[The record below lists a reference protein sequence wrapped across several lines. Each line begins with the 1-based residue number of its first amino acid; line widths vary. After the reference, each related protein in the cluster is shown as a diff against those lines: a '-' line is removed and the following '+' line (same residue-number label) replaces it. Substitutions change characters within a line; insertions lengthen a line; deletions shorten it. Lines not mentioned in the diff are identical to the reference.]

1 MAFMS
6 YTTKMRTERSTES
19 LGTSMMPIMHSYLS
33 PMLPSATTPISHQT
47 DLNTRLEDVCI
58 TYQRVQPRPQERSP
72 ALSVVSTV
80 LNPLPN
86 LPAEWAEYDYR
97 HAVVEAN
104 IEQGIAWQIRANR
117 EGRGLSQ
124 RGLAALLNTD
134 QSAISR
140 WEDPMRGGHNL
151 ETLLKLARAFDC
163 ALQVRFIPFSELSAS
178 LGNVSPHALYASTYP
193 EEIEDSTL

>member
-1 MAFMS
+1 MS
-6 YTTKMRTERSTES
+6 YTTKMRTERSIGS
-19 LGTSMMPIMHSYLS
+19 LGTSMMPITHSY
-33 PMLPSATTPISHQT
+33 PWFTLPSATTPTPPET
-47 DLNTRLEDVCI
+47 DLNTRLEDVI
-58 TYQRVQPRPQERSP
+58 TIYQAAQPQQPQHFP
-72 ALSVVSTV
+72 ASSVVSTV
-80 LNPLPN
+80 LNPLPS
-86 LPAEWAEYDYR
+86 LPAEWVDYDYR
-97 HAVVEAN
+97 HAIVEAN

-193 EEIEDSTL
+193 EEIEDSTP